1 MMGLPLRKFKLLEAL
16 ELISLLLIILHL
28 NHAKHFLILKL
39 VPVLE
44 SYYQKHN
51 AIAVF
56 DLFP

>member
-28 NHAKHFLILKL
+28 NHAKRFPISKL

-44 SYYQKHN
+44 FYYQKHN